1 MADFDIEPILADV
14 DRALAE
20 NDATR
25 AFGLL
30 SPFSAHL
37 DRDPRLASVWLTLL
51 RIAPNR
57 ASLLDDIQRILARW
71 PADRDL
77 GLAACDALIR
87 AAERLGPDAPIDTEG
102 PAARA
107 AQLAAQSLEKLST
120 AERSDPSIGGYWL
133 MNHANALRL
142 AHLHEAADKTYTAA
156 LALDPNNGDWWFNF
170 GLLHKA
176 QHDFKRGLE
185 AAQRAHE
192 LLGDRRGVLW
202 NIALCATALGRGDV
216 AVPALRALGF
226 AAQLLPGGMPHVEG
240 LPALQVR
247 VATRGS
253 GHGFGGADLDRSV
266 AFELVWVSPA
276 SPCHGVVQT
285 PTFREASVDYGDV
298 VLWDGTPIG
307 VTDHEGKAVPRFPL
321 LSRLR
326 QGDERR
332 LRFIA
337 LEQGEGDVQRMGAEL
352 PAEAQL
358 FVHRAQVE
366 LLCSRCASGEHMH
379 KHKHTP
385 PEPHRLVYGKIVV
398 PGAADL
404 IAFRRDL
411 DAQLARHSRVQLV
424 MPGLFEALGDTAGAG
439 KAHQIWRGLER
450 SALKGDAAVAVPRA

>member
-1 MADFDIEPILADV
+1 MADLDIEPILVDV
-14 DRALAE
+14 DQALAA
-20 NDATR
+20 NDAPR
-25 AFGLL
+25 AFALL
-30 SPFSAHL
+30 SPFVEQL
-37 DRDPRLASVWLTLL
+37 DRDRRLASVWLTLL
-51 RIAPNR
+51 RVAPNR
-57 ASLLDDIQRILARW
+57 ATLPDEVKRILTRW
-71 PADRDL
+71 PDDRDL
-77 GLAACDALIR
+77 ALAACDALIR
-87 AAERLGPDAPIDTEG
+87 AAERLGPDAPVDSEG

-107 AQLAAQSLEKLST
+107 AQLAAQNLEKLT
-120 AERSDPSIGGYWL
+120 AEQRQDPSIGGYWL
-133 MNHANALRL
+133 MTHANALRL
-142 AHLHEAADKTYTAA
+142 AHLHEAAEKTYTAA
-156 LALDPNNGDWWFNF
+156 LELDPNNGDWWFNF

-176 QHDFKRGLE
+176 QHDFARGLS

-226 AAQLLPGGMPHVEG
+226 DAQLLPGGMPHVEG
-240 LPALQVR
+240 LPPLQVR

-253 GHGFGGADLDRSV
+253 GHGFGGADLDRGV

-285 PTFREASVDYGDV
+285 ATFREASVDYGDV

-307 VTDHEGKAVPRFPL
+307 VTEHDGKPVPRFPL

-337 LEQGEGDVQRMGAEL
+337 LEQAEGDVQRMAQGL

-379 KHKHTP
+379 KHQHTA

-398 PGAADL
+398 PGAVDL
-404 IAFRRDL
+404 QAFRRDL
-411 DAQLARHSRVQLV
+411 DAHLAQNPSVQLV
-424 MPGLFEALGDTAGAG
+424 MPGLFEALGDSPGAG

-450 SALKGDAAVAVPRA
+450 SALKAAAAVAVPTA